1 MSQHTQCTYIG
12 LARGSTTSTPEQ
24 RYGSAA
30 LVRIPRSMR
39 PASGRVRAGHNG
51 PAVRE
56 HEAAGER
63 CHPAVQLVSVRAVRL
78 SFEPRG
84 ARLLRLRYGPAGFG
98 GGGGYSFHSSR
109 RAPRGA
115 RLLRLRY
122 GPAGFGGGGGYSFHS
137 SIIYGNGAHFPGS
150 AQPHADSVNGYKP
163 LLNSYLQ
170 TILHDSGHPWPII
183 GYSGRAKAMI
193 LKPAA
198 TATYCLPPAK

>member
-1 MSQHTQCTYIG
+1 MRPLTVEIVIPQSESASVSRTTVDLAHGRLGPMSQHTQCTYIG

-63 CHPAVQLVSVRAVRL
+63 CHPAVQLVK
-78 SFEPRG
+78 
-84 ARLLRLRYGPAGFG
+84 
-98 GGGGYSFHSSR
+98 
-109 RAPRGA
+109 PRGA